1 MLLCAIYVASVW
13 LLGPKIDLC
22 AAVLILR
29 VDLLRGRILLAR
41 YLRLYMSDTAGILQS
56 RLGPIGPEQVKT
68 YNVGR
73 HIDWGMCGFGW
84 GAVFRRRC
92 CCGKGVDMVVAEDMG
107 VEERTSLILIGNQ
120 ETASTSPSPKTS
132 NSTSTSTRH
141 QVGIRH
147 AVQVGTPSGHCFAV
161 QTVSRSHGRIDAASP
176 PLFVFMLRLSCKSR
190 PGIPSPT
197 ELYSIPEALTRPPAI
212 LPRIHPP
219 Y

>member
-1 MLLCAIYVASVW
+1 MLVRDAGSDPCSQTGCNIREALDQVVRVADLASLVLGMLLCAIYVASVW
-13 LLGPKIDLC
+13 RSGPRY

-56 RLGPIGPEQVKT
+56 RLGPIGPEVVET

-120 ETASTSPSPKTS
+120 ETARLLEQASTSPSPRTS

-147 AVQVGTPSGHCFAV
+147 AVKVGTRAGTALLYKQSHAV
-161 QTVSRSHGRIDAASP
+161 MG
-176 PLFVFMLRLSCKSR
+176 
-190 PGIPSPT
+190 G
-197 ELYSIPEALTRPPAI
+197 
-212 LPRIHPP
+212 
-219 Y
+219 